1 MNRGTLIYAKEPCQW
16 LYVSSIF
23 MYPYLMSWLK
33 SFMRDKT
40 VGRSLR
46 LLAPR
51 DRRKLGLVVAIQIFL
66 SGLDLFGVALIGVV
80 SALAITGVSG
90 QVTGNRVGAV
100 LEFMHLDGYTLE
112 TQVAILGATAG
123 VTLIGR
129 TLLSIFFIRKSLF
142 FLAHKA
148 AVISGDLTSR
158 VLAQPLLQL
167 QKRTSQETL
176 YALTGGVLSLVLS
189 ILGAVVVLASDLS
202 LVLVMAVGLLV
213 VDPGTAIGSFIFFTL
228 IAVFLYRLS
237 STRVRALNEEIAE
250 TKIRGNEK
258 VIEVLTNYR
267 ESIVRNR
274 RAYYAKEFAK
284 NRLDYS
290 RFAAENA
297 FIPNISK
304 YVLESSVVIG
314 AILLS
319 ATQFVLQD
327 ARHAVATLA
336 IFLAAGTRVA
346 PAILRI
352 QQGLL
357 LIKGAS
363 GQADLTLKLAQEVE
377 NFSIAPDTNPALAME
392 NHVNFSGD
400 VTFRNVSF
408 SYPDGK
414 DKILD
419 QVSVEIS
426 PGQFVAFV
434 GSSGAGKSTMV
445 DLLLGVLLPDSGDIK
460 ISGQAP
466 SIAIEQSPGAIAY
479 VPQDVSIAIG
489 TVRENIALGFPV
501 EFATDERI
509 NKTLKIAHLE
519 TFVDSLENKA
529 DTQVGERGAKLSGG
543 QRQRLGIA
551 RAMFTN
557 PKLLVLDEATS
568 SLDAETEASVSSA
581 IQSLRGGTTI
591 LMIAHRLAT
600 VRTADLVVYIAGGQI
615 LALGTFTEVRA
626 AVPDFDKQANL
637 LGL

>member
-1 MNRGTLIYAKEPCQW
+1 
-16 LYVSSIF
+16 
-23 MYPYLMSWLK
+23 
-33 SFMRDKT
+33 MRDKT

-46 LLAPR
+46 LLAPK

-100 LEFMHLDGYTLE
+100 LEFMQLDGYTFE

-148 AVISGDLTSR
+148 AIISGDLTSR

-176 YALTGGVLSLVLS
+176 YALTAGVSSLVLG
-189 ILGAVVVLASDLS
+189 ILGTVVMLASDLS

-213 VDPGTAIGSFIFFTL
+213 VDAGTAIGSFIFFAL
-228 IAVFLYRLS
+228 IAIFLYRLS
-237 STRVRALNEEIAE
+237 STRVRVLNEEMAE
-250 TKIRGNEK
+250 TTIRGNEK

-274 RAYYAKEFAK
+274 RAYYAREFGK
-284 NRLDYS
+284 NRLDFS
-290 RFAAENA
+290 RVSAENS

-357 LIKGAS
+357 QIKGAS
-363 GQADLTLKLAQEVE
+363 GSADLTLKLAEEVA
-377 NFSIAPDTNPALAME
+377 NYSIAEDTDPTLALGD
-392 NHVNFSGD
+392 HSNFNANIC
-400 VTFRNVSF
+400 FNKVSF
-408 SYPDGK
+408 SYPDGES
-414 DKILD
+414 KILD
-419 QVSVEIS
+419 QVSIEIL

-434 GSSGAGKSTMV
+434 GSSGAGKSTLV
-445 DLLLGVLLPDSGDIK
+445 DLLLGVLIPDSGQII
-460 ISGQAP
+460 ISGEKP
-466 SIAIEQSPGAIAY
+466 SIAIEASPGAIAY
-479 VPQDVSIAIG
+479 VPQDVAIAIG
-489 TVRENIALGFPV
+489 TVRENIALGFPN

-509 NKTLKIAHLE
+509 YKALSIAHLE
-519 TFVDSLENKA
+519 SFVDSLENKA

-543 QRQRLGIA
+543 QRQRIGIA

-568 SLDAETEASVSSA
+568 SLDAETEASVSNA

-600 VRTADLVVYIAGGQI
+600 VRTADLVVYIAGGKISAQ
-615 LALGTFTEVRA
+615 GTFEQVRA
-626 AVPDFDKQANL
+626 VVPEFDKQAKL

>member
-1 MNRGTLIYAKEPCQW
+1 MGI
-16 LYVSSIF
+16 VSEF
-23 MYPYLMSWLK
+23 
-33 SFMRDKT
+33 FRDKT

-46 LLAPR
+46 LLAPK

-100 LEFMHLDGYTLE
+100 LEFMRLDGYTFE
-112 TQVAILGATAG
+112 TQVAILGVTAA

-148 AVISGDLTSR
+148 AIISGDLTSR

-176 YALTGGVLSLVLS
+176 YALTSGVSSLVLNV
-189 ILGAVVVLASDLS
+189 LGAVVILASDLS
-202 LVLVMAVGLLV
+202 LVFVMAVGLLV
-213 VDPGTAIGSFIFFTL
+213 VDAVTAIGSFIYFAL
-228 IAVFLYRLS
+228 IAIFLYRLS
-237 STRVRALNEEIAE
+237 SSRVRTLNEAITE
-250 TKIRGNEK
+250 TTIRGNERI
-258 VIEVLTNYR
+258 IEVLSNYR
-267 ESIVRNR
+267 ESVVRNR

-284 NRLDYS
+284 NRLNYS
-290 RFAAENA
+290 RFSAENS

-304 YVLESSVVIG
+304 YVLESSVIIG

-319 ATQFVLQD
+319 ATQFILQD
-327 ARHAVATLA
+327 ARVAVATLA

-352 QQGLL
+352 QQGFLQ
-357 LIKGAS
+357 IKGAS
-363 GQADLTLKLAQEVE
+363 GSVDLTLKLAEEVA
-377 NFSIAPDTNPALAME
+377 NYSIAADTDATLALGD
-392 NHVNFSGD
+392 HSNFTAHIS
-400 VTFRNVSF
+400 FKNISF
-408 SYPDGK
+408 SYPDGES
-414 DKILD
+414 KILD
-419 QVSVEIS
+419 QISIEIL

-434 GSSGAGKSTMV
+434 GSSGAGKSTLV
-445 DLLLGVLLPDSGDIK
+445 DLLLGVLLPDEGEIK
-460 ISGQAP
+460 ISGERPA
-466 SIAIEQSPGAIAY
+466 IAIETSPGAIAY
-479 VPQDVSIAIG
+479 VPQDVAIAIG
-489 TVRENIALGFPV
+489 TARENIALGFPN

-509 NKTLKIAHLE
+509 YKALKIAHLE

-568 SLDAETEASVSSA
+568 ALDAETEASVSNA

-591 LMIAHRLAT
+591 LIIAHRLAT
-600 VRTADLVVYIAGGQI
+600 VRTADLVVYISGGKI
-615 LALGTFTEVRA
+615 LAQGTFEQVRS
-626 AVPDFDKQANL
+626 AVPEFDKQANL

>member
-1 MNRGTLIYAKEPCQW
+1 
-16 LYVSSIF
+16 
-23 MYPYLMSWLK
+23 
-33 SFMRDKT
+33 MRDKT

-46 LLAPR
+46 LLNVK
-51 DRRKLGLVVAIQIFL
+51 DRRKLGLVVVIQIFL

-90 QVTGNRVGAV
+90 QATGNRVGAV
-100 LEFMHLDGYTLE
+100 LEFMHLDGYTFE

-148 AVISGDLTSR
+148 AVVSGDLTSR

-176 YALTGGVLSLVLS
+176 YALTSGVSSLVLT
-189 ILGAVVVLASDLS
+189 ILGTVVILASDLS

-213 VDPGTAIGSFIFFTL
+213 VDPGTAAGSFVFFAL
-228 IAVFLYRLS
+228 IAFFLYRLS
-237 STRVRALNEEIAE
+237 SSRARALNVSIA
-250 TKIRGNEK
+250 TTTIRGNEK
-258 VIEVLTNYR
+258 IIEVLTNYR

-284 NRLDYS
+284 NRLDFS
-290 RFAAENA
+290 RFSAEFS

-304 YVLESSVVIG
+304 YVLESSVVVG

-336 IFLAAGTRVA
+336 IFLTAGTRVA

-357 LIKGAS
+357 HIKAAS
-363 GQADLTLKLAQEVE
+363 GSADLTLKLAEEVA
-377 NFSIAPDTNPALAME
+377 NYSIAADTDPTLAL
-392 NHVNFSGD
+392 GD
-400 VTFRNVSF
+400 HAKFTADISFNNVSF
-408 SYPDGK
+408 SYPESENR
-414 DKILD
+414 ILD
-419 QVSVEIS
+419 HVSIKIS

-434 GSSGAGKSTMV
+434 GSSGAGKSTLV
-445 DLLLGVLLPDSGDIK
+445 DLLLGVLMPDSGDVK
-460 ISGQAP
+460 ISGRAP

-479 VPQDVSIAIG
+479 VPQDVAIAIG
-489 TVRENIALGFPV
+489 TVRENIALGFPT

-509 NKTLKIAHLE
+509 NKTLKISHLDS
-519 TFVDSLENKA
+519 FVDSLENKA

-568 SLDAETEASVSSA
+568 SLDAETEASVSAA
-581 IQSLRGGTTI
+581 IQTLRGGTTI

-600 VRTADLVVYIAGGQI
+600 VRTADLVIYIADGQI
-615 LALGTFTEVRA
+615 LAQGTFEEVRKS
-626 AVPDFDKQANL
+626 VPEFDKQAKL

>member
-1 MNRGTLIYAKEPCQW
+1 M
-16 LYVSSIF
+16 F
-23 MYPYLMSWLK
+23 WLK
-33 SFMRDKT
+33 SFMHDKT

-46 LLAPR
+46 LLAPK

-100 LEFMHLDGYTLE
+100 LEFMHLDGYTFE
-112 TQVAILGATAG
+112 TQVAILGFTAA

-148 AVISGDLTSR
+148 AIISGDLTSR
-158 VLAQPLLQL
+158 VLAQPILQM
-167 QKRTSQETL
+167 QRRTSQETL
-176 YALTGGVLSLVLS
+176 FALTGGVSSLVLG
-189 ILGAVVVLASDLS
+189 ILGTVVMLASDLS
-202 LVLVMAVGLLV
+202 LVLVMAVGLFV
-213 VDPGTAIGSFIFFTL
+213 VDPGTAAGSFIYFIS
-228 IAVFLYRLS
+228 IAFLLYRLS
-237 STRVRALNEEIAE
+237 SARVRKLNESIAE
-250 TKIRGNEK
+250 TSIRGNEQI
-258 VIEVLTNYR
+258 IEVLTNYR

-274 RAYYAKEFAK
+274 RAYYAREFAK
-284 NRLDYS
+284 NRLSFSSYS
-290 RFAAENA
+290 AENA

-304 YVLESSVVIG
+304 YLLESSVIIG

-319 ATQFVLQD
+319 ATQFVMHD

-352 QQGLL
+352 QQGFLQ
-357 LIKGAS
+357 IKGAS
-363 GQADLTLKLAQEVE
+363 GQADLTLALAKEVE
-377 NFSIAPDTNPALAME
+377 GYSIAPDTDPELAL
-392 NHVNFSGD
+392 GD
-400 VTFRNVSF
+400 HSKFISRVSFNNVTFA
-408 SYPDGK
+408 YPDN
-414 DKILD
+414 DLKILEEI
-419 QVSVEIS
+419 SFEIS

-434 GSSGAGKSTMV
+434 GSSGAGKSTLV
-445 DLLLGVLLPDSGDIK
+445 DLLLGVLLPDGGK
-460 ISGQAP
+460 ITVSDSTP
-466 SIAIEQSPGAIAY
+466 SKAIEDFPGAIAY
-479 VPQDVSIAIG
+479 VPQDVAIAIG
-489 TVRENIALGFPV
+489 TIRENIALGFPK

-509 NKTLKIAHLE
+509 NKALKIAHLDE
-519 TFVDSLENKA
+519 FVDSLENKLE
-529 DTQVGERGAKLSGG
+529 TQVGERGAKLSGG
-543 QRQRLGIA
+543 QRQRLGIT

-600 VRTADLVVYIAGGQI
+600 VRSADLVVYIAGGKI
-615 LALGTFTEVRA
+615 LAKGTFAEVRRL
-626 AVPDFDKQANL
+626 VPDFDRQASL

>member
-1 MNRGTLIYAKEPCQW
+1 
-16 LYVSSIF
+16 
-23 MYPYLMSWLK
+23 
-33 SFMRDKT
+33 MRDKT

-46 LLAPR
+46 LLAPK

-100 LEFMHLDGYTLE
+100 LEFMHLDGYTFE

-148 AVISGDLTSR
+148 AIIAGELTSR

-176 YALTGGVLSLVLS
+176 YALTSGVSSLALS
-189 ILGAVVVLASDLS
+189 ILGTVVILASDLS
-202 LVLVMAVGLLV
+202 LVLVMVIGLLV
-213 VDPGTAIGSFIFFTL
+213 VDPGTAIGSFVFFTL
-228 IAVFLYRLS
+228 IAIFLYRLS
-237 STRVRALNEEIAE
+237 SARVRFLNASIAK
-250 TKIRGNEK
+250 TIIRGNEK
-258 VIEVLTNYR
+258 IIEVLTNYR

-290 RFAAENA
+290 RFAAEAA

-319 ATQFVLQD
+319 AAQFVFQD

-363 GQADLTLKLAQEVE
+363 VQADLTLKLAQEVATYP
-377 NFSIAPDTNPALAME
+377 IAADTDPALALGD
-392 NHVNFSGD
+392 HSNFSANIHIN
-400 VTFRNVSF
+400 NVSF
-408 SYPDGK
+408 SYPEGK
-414 DKILD
+414 TKILD
-419 QVSVEIS
+419 KISIKIS

-434 GSSGAGKSTMV
+434 GSSGAGKSTLV
-445 DLLLGVLLPDSGDIK
+445 DLLLGVLLPDTGEVR
-460 ISGQAP
+460 ISGNVP
-466 SIAIEQSPGAIAY
+466 SFAIEQSPGAIAY
-479 VPQDVSIAIG
+479 VPQDVGIAIG
-489 TVRENIALGFPV
+489 TIRENIALGFPK

-509 NKTLKIAHLE
+509 NNTLKISHLDS
-519 TFVDSLENKA
+519 FVESLENKA

-551 RAMFTN
+551 RAIFTN

-568 SLDAETEASVSSA
+568 SLDAETEASVSAA

-600 VRTADLVVYIAGGQI
+600 VRSADLVIYLSEGQI
-615 LALGTFTEVRA
+615 LAQGTFAEVRA
-626 AVPDFDKQANL
+626 AVPEFDKQANL

>member
-1 MNRGTLIYAKEPCQW
+1 
-16 LYVSSIF
+16 
-23 MYPYLMSWLK
+23 MSWLK

-46 LLAPR
+46 LLAPK

-100 LEFMHLDGYTLE
+100 LEIMRLDGYTFE

-148 AVISGDLTSR
+148 AIISGDLTSR

-176 YALTGGVLSLVLS
+176 YALTGGVSSLVLN
-189 ILGAVVVLASDLS
+189 ILGTVVILASDLS

-213 VDPGTAIGSFIFFTL
+213 VDAATAIGSFIFFAL
-228 IAVFLYRLS
+228 IAIFLYRLS
-237 STRVRALNEEIAE
+237 STRVRVLNEKMAE
-250 TKIRGNEK
+250 TTIRGNEK

-274 RAYYAKEFAK
+274 RAYYAREFGK
-284 NRLDYS
+284 NRLNYS
-290 RFAAENA
+290 RVSAENS

-314 AILLS
+314 AIVLS

-357 LIKGAS
+357 QIKGAS
-363 GQADLTLKLAQEVE
+363 GSADLTLKLAEEVA
-377 NFSIAPDTNPALAME
+377 NYSIAEDTDPTLALGE
-392 NHVNFSGD
+392 HSNFIANIY
-400 VTFRNVSF
+400 FNNVSF
-408 SYPDGK
+408 SYPDGEG
-414 DKILD
+414 KILD
-419 QVSVEIS
+419 QVSIKIL

-434 GSSGAGKSTMV
+434 GSSGAGKSTLV
-445 DLLLGVLLPDSGDIK
+445 DLLLGVLLPDSGEIR
-460 ISGQAP
+460 ISGKKP
-466 SIAIEQSPGAIAY
+466 LHAIEESPGAIAY
-479 VPQDVSIAIG
+479 VPQDVAIAIG
-489 TVRENIALGFPV
+489 TVRENIALGFPN
-501 EFATDERI
+501 EFATDERV
-509 NKTLKIAHLE
+509 NKSLKIAHLE
-519 TFVDSLENKA
+519 SFVDSLENKA

-568 SLDAETEASVSSA
+568 SLDAETEASVSNA

-600 VRTADLVVYIAGGQI
+600 VRTADLVVYIARGKI
-615 LALGTFTEVRA
+615 LAQGTFEQVRS
-626 AVPDFDKQANL
+626 AVPEFDKQANL

>member
-1 MNRGTLIYAKEPCQW
+1 
-16 LYVSSIF
+16 
-23 MYPYLMSWLK
+23 
-33 SFMRDKT
+33 MRDKT

-46 LLAPR
+46 LLAPK

-100 LEFMHLDGYTLE
+100 LEFMQLDDYTFE
-112 TQVAILGATAG
+112 AQVAILGATAG

-148 AVISGDLTSR
+148 AIISGDLTSR
-158 VLAQPLLQL
+158 VLAQPILQM
-167 QKRTSQETL
+167 QRRTSQETL
-176 YALTGGVLSLVLS
+176 FALTGGVSSLVLG
-189 ILGAVVVLASDLS
+189 ILGTVVMLASDLS
-202 LVLVMAVGLLV
+202 LVLVMAVGLFV
-213 VDPGTAIGSFIFFTL
+213 VDPGTAAGSFMYFIS
-228 IAVFLYRLS
+228 IAFFLYRLS
-237 STRVRALNEEIAE
+237 SARVRKLNESIAE
-250 TKIRGNEK
+250 TSIRGNEQI
-258 VIEVLTNYR
+258 IEVLTNYR

-274 RAYYAKEFAK
+274 RAYYAREFAK
-284 NRLDYS
+284 NRLSFSSYS
-290 RFAAENA
+290 AENA

-304 YVLESSVVIG
+304 YLLESSVIIG

-319 ATQFVLQD
+319 ATQFVMHD

-352 QQGLL
+352 QQGFLQ
-357 LIKGAS
+357 IKGAS
-363 GQADLTLKLAQEVE
+363 GQADLTLALAKEVE
-377 NFSIAPDTNPALAME
+377 DYSIAPDTDPGLALGDHSKFISRVTF
-392 NHVNFSGD
+392 ND
-400 VTFRNVSF
+400 VTFA
-408 SYPDGK
+408 YPDN
-414 DKILD
+414 DLKILEEI
-419 QVSVEIS
+419 SFEIS

-434 GSSGAGKSTMV
+434 GSSGAGKSTLV
-445 DLLLGVLLPDSGDIK
+445 DLLLGVLLPNSGKITVSDST
-460 ISGQAP
+460 P
-466 SIAIEQSPGAIAY
+466 SKAIEDFPGAIAY
-479 VPQDVSIAIG
+479 VPQDVAIAIG
-489 TVRENIALGFPV
+489 TIRENIALGFPK
-501 EFATDERI
+501 EFATDDRI
-509 NKTLKIAHLE
+509 NKTLRIAHLDE
-519 TFVDSLENKA
+519 FVDSLENKLE
-529 DTQVGERGAKLSGG
+529 TQVGERGAKLSGG

-568 SLDAETEASVSSA
+568 SLDSETEASVSNA

-600 VRTADLVVYIAGGQI
+600 VRTADLVVYIAGGKI
-615 LALGTFTEVRA
+615 LAQGNFEQVRS
-626 AVPDFDKQANL
+626 AVPEFDKQANL

>member
-1 MNRGTLIYAKEPCQW
+1 
-16 LYVSSIF
+16 
-23 MYPYLMSWLK
+23 
-33 SFMRDKT
+33 MRDKT

-46 LLAPR
+46 LLAPK

-100 LEFMHLDGYTLE
+100 LEFMQLDGYTFE

-176 YALTGGVLSLVLS
+176 YALTTGVSSLVLT
-189 ILGAVVVLASDLS
+189 ILGMVVILASDLS

-213 VDPGTAIGSFIFFTL
+213 VDPGTAIGSFAFFAL
-228 IAVFLYRLS
+228 IAFFLYRLS
-237 STRVRALNEEIAE
+237 SSRVRALNVSIAK
-250 TKIRGNEK
+250 TSIRGNEK
-258 VIEVLTNYR
+258 IIEVLTNYR

-284 NRLDYS
+284 NRLDFS
-290 RFAAENA
+290 RFSAENA

-304 YVLESSVVIG
+304 YVLESSVVVG

-357 LIKGAS
+357 HIRCAS
-363 GQADLTLKLAQEVE
+363 GSADLTLKLAEEVS
-377 NFSIAPDTNPALAME
+377 NYSIATDTDPTLAL
-392 NHVNFSGD
+392 GD
-400 VTFRNVSF
+400 HAKFTADISFNNVSF
-408 SYPDGK
+408 SYPEGK
-414 DKILD
+414 SKILD
-419 QVSVEIS
+419 QVSIEIS

-434 GSSGAGKSTMV
+434 GSSGAGKSTLV
-445 DLLLGVLLPDSGDIK
+445 DLLLGVLLPDTGEVRISGDE
-460 ISGQAP
+460 P
-466 SIAIEQSPGAIAY
+466 SSAIEQSPGAIAY
-479 VPQDVSIAIG
+479 VPQDVGIAIG
-489 TVRENIALGFPV
+489 TIRENIALGFPA

-568 SLDAETEASVSSA
+568 SLDAETEASVSAA
-581 IQSLRGGTTI
+581 IQTLRGGTTI

-600 VRTADLVVYIAGGQI
+600 VRTADLVIYIADGQI
-615 LALGTFTEVRA
+615 LAQGTFAEVRKS
-626 AVPDFDKQANL
+626 VPEFDKQAKL

>member
-1 MNRGTLIYAKEPCQW
+1 
-16 LYVSSIF
+16 
-23 MYPYLMSWLK
+23 MSWLK

-46 LLAPR
+46 LLAPK

-100 LEFMHLDGYTLE
+100 LEFMRLDGYTFE
-112 TQVAILGATAG
+112 TQVAILGVTAG

-148 AVISGDLTSR
+148 AIISGDLTSR

-176 YALTGGVLSLVLS
+176 YALTGGVSSLVLN
-189 ILGAVVVLASDLS
+189 ILGAVVILASDLS

-213 VDPGTAIGSFIFFTL
+213 VDAGTAIGSFIFFGL
-228 IAVFLYRLS
+228 IAIFLYRLS
-237 STRVRALNEEIAE
+237 SKRVRILNEEMAE
-250 TKIRGNEK
+250 TTIRGNEK

-274 RAYYAKEFAK
+274 RAYYAREFGK
-284 NRLDYS
+284 NRLDFS
-290 RFAAENA
+290 RVSAENS

-319 ATQFVLQD
+319 ATQFILQD
-327 ARHAVATLA
+327 ARVAVATLA

-357 LIKGAS
+357 QIKGAS
-363 GQADLTLKLAQEVE
+363 GSADLTLKLAEEVA
-377 NFSIAPDTNPALAME
+377 NYSIAADTDPTLALGD
-392 NHVNFSGD
+392 HSNFTANIS
-400 VTFRNVSF
+400 FNKVSF
-408 SYPDGK
+408 SYPDGESN
-414 DKILD
+414 ILD
-419 QVSVEIS
+419 QVSIEIL

-434 GSSGAGKSTMV
+434 GSSGAGKSTLV
-445 DLLLGVLLPDSGDIK
+445 DLLLGVLIPDSGQII
-460 ISGQAP
+460 ISGERP
-466 SIAIEQSPGAIAY
+466 SIAIEVSPGAIAY
-479 VPQDVSIAIG
+479 VPQDVAIAIG
-489 TVRENIALGFPV
+489 TVRENIALGFPN

-509 NKTLKIAHLE
+509 YKALKIAHLE

-568 SLDAETEASVSSA
+568 SLDAETEASVSNA
-581 IQSLRGGTTI
+581 IQALRGGTTI

-600 VRTADLVVYIAGGQI
+600 VRTADLVVYISGGKI
-615 LALGTFTEVRA
+615 LAQGTFEQVRS
-626 AVPDFDKQANL
+626 AVPEFDKQANL

>member
-1 MNRGTLIYAKEPCQW
+1 
-16 LYVSSIF
+16 
-23 MYPYLMSWLK
+23 MSWLK

-46 LLAPR
+46 LLAPK

-100 LEFMHLDGYTLE
+100 LEFMQLDGYTFE
-112 TQVAILGATAG
+112 AQVAILGATAG

-167 QKRTSQETL
+167 QKRTSQDTL
-176 YALTGGVLSLVLS
+176 YALTEGVRSLTIS
-189 ILGAVVVLASDLS
+189 ILGSVVILASDLS
-202 LVLVMAVGLLV
+202 LVLVMAIGLLV
-213 VDPGTAIGSFIFFTL
+213 VDPGTAIGSFVFFTI

-237 STRVRALNEEIAE
+237 SARVRFLNSSIAE
-250 TKIRGNEK
+250 TTIRGNEK
-258 VIEVLTNYR
+258 IIEVLTNYR

-290 RFAAENA
+290 RFLAENA

-319 ATQFVLQD
+319 ATQFILQD
-327 ARHAVATLA
+327 SRHAVATLA

-357 LIKGAS
+357 QIKGAS

-392 NHVNFSGD
+392 NHVNFSAD
-400 VTFRNVSF
+400 VTFRNVTF

-414 DKILD
+414 NKILD
-419 QVSVEIS
+419 QVSIRIS

-445 DLLLGVLLPDSGDIK
+445 DLLLGVLLPDSGDVK

-489 TVRENIALGFPV
+489 TVRENIAIGFPK

-509 NKTLKIAHLE
+509 NKTLKIAHLDS
-519 TFVDSLENKA
+519 FVDSLENKA

-568 SLDAETEASVSSA
+568 SLDAETEASVSAA
-581 IQSLRGGTTI
+581 IQALRGGTTI
-591 LMIAHRLAT
+591 FMIAHRLAT
-600 VRTADLVVYIAGGQI
+600 IRSADLVVYIADGQI
-615 LALGTFTEVRA
+615 LAQGTFAEVRA
-626 AVPDFDKQANL
+626 AVPEFDKQANL

>member
-1 MNRGTLIYAKEPCQW
+1 
-16 LYVSSIF
+16 
-23 MYPYLMSWLK
+23 
-33 SFMRDKT
+33 MRDKT

-46 LLAPR
+46 LLAPK

-100 LEFMHLDGYTLE
+100 LEFMHLDGYTFE
-112 TQVAILGATAG
+112 TQVAILGFTAA

-148 AVISGDLTSR
+148 AIISGDLTSR
-158 VLAQPLLQL
+158 VLAQPILQM
-167 QKRTSQETL
+167 QRRTSQETL
-176 YALTGGVLSLVLS
+176 FALTGGVSSLVLG
-189 ILGAVVVLASDLS
+189 ILGTVVMLASDLS
-202 LVLVMAVGLLV
+202 LVLVMAVGLFV
-213 VDPGTAIGSFIFFTL
+213 VDPGTAAGSFIYFIS
-228 IAVFLYRLS
+228 IAFLLYRLS
-237 STRVRALNEEIAE
+237 SARVRKLNESIAE
-250 TKIRGNEK
+250 TSIRGNEQI
-258 VIEVLTNYR
+258 IEVLTNYR

-274 RAYYAKEFAK
+274 RAYYAREFAK
-284 NRLDYS
+284 NRLSFSSYS
-290 RFAAENA
+290 AENA

-304 YVLESSVVIG
+304 YLLESSVIIG

-319 ATQFVLQD
+319 ATQFVMHD

-352 QQGLL
+352 QQGFLQ
-357 LIKGAS
+357 IKGAS
-363 GQADLTLKLAQEVE
+363 GQADLTLALAKEVE
-377 NFSIAPDTNPALAME
+377 GYSIAPDTDPELAL
-392 NHVNFSGD
+392 GD
-400 VTFRNVSF
+400 HSKFISRVSFNNVTFA
-408 SYPDGK
+408 YPDN
-414 DKILD
+414 DLKILEEI
-419 QVSVEIS
+419 SFEIS

-434 GSSGAGKSTMV
+434 GSSGAGKSTLV
-445 DLLLGVLLPDSGDIK
+445 DLLLGVLLPDGGK
-460 ISGQAP
+460 ITVSDSTP
-466 SIAIEQSPGAIAY
+466 SKAIEDFPGAIAY
-479 VPQDVSIAIG
+479 VPQDVAIAIG
-489 TVRENIALGFPV
+489 TIRENIALGFPK

-509 NKTLKIAHLE
+509 NKALKIAHLDE
-519 TFVDSLENKA
+519 FVDSLENKLE
-529 DTQVGERGAKLSGG
+529 TQVGERGAKLSGG
-543 QRQRLGIA
+543 QRQRLGIT

-600 VRTADLVVYIAGGQI
+600 VRSADLVVYIAGGKI
-615 LALGTFTEVRA
+615 LAKGTFAEVRRL
-626 AVPDFDKQANL
+626 VPDFDRQASL

>member
-1 MNRGTLIYAKEPCQW
+1 
-16 LYVSSIF
+16 
-23 MYPYLMSWLK
+23 
-33 SFMRDKT
+33 MRDKT

-46 LLAPR
+46 LLTHK

-100 LEFMHLDGYTLE
+100 LEFMQLDGYTFE
-112 TQVAILGATAG
+112 AQVAILGASAG

-176 YALTGGVLSLVLS
+176 YALTTGVSSLVLT
-189 ILGAVVVLASDLS
+189 ILGTVVILASDLS
-202 LVLVMAVGLLV
+202 LVLVMALGLLV
-213 VDPGTAIGSFIFFTL
+213 IDPGTAIGSFAFFAL
-228 IAVFLYRLS
+228 IAFFLYRLS
-237 STRVRALNEEIAE
+237 SSRVRALNESIAE
-250 TKIRGNEK
+250 TTIRGNEK
-258 VIEVLTNYR
+258 IIEVLTNYR

-284 NRLDYS
+284 NRLDFS
-290 RFAAENA
+290 RFSAENA

-304 YVLESSVVIG
+304 YVLESSVVVG

-357 LIKGAS
+357 QIKGAS
-363 GQADLTLKLAQEVE
+363 GSADLTLKLTEEVSNYSIATDTE
-377 NFSIAPDTNPALAME
+377 AVLALGNHANFSAQI
-392 NHVNFSGD
+392 
-400 VTFRNVSF
+400 TFDKVSF
-408 SYPDGK
+408 SYPGGK
-414 DKILD
+414 NKILD
-419 QVSVEIS
+419 QVSIEIS

-434 GSSGAGKSTMV
+434 GSSGAGKSTMI
-445 DLLLGVLLPDSGDIK
+445 DLLLGVLLPDSGDVK
-460 ISGQAP
+460 VSGQAP

-489 TVRENIALGFPV
+489 TVRENIALGFPK

-509 NKTLKIAHLE
+509 NKTLKISHLDS
-519 TFVDSLENKA
+519 FVDSLENKA

-568 SLDAETEASVSSA
+568 SLDAETEASVSAA

-600 VRTADLVVYIAGGQI
+600 VRSADLVIYVAEGQI
-615 LALGTFTEVRA
+615 LARGTFAEVRA
-626 AVPDFDKQANL
+626 SVPEFDKQANL

>member
-1 MNRGTLIYAKEPCQW
+1 
-16 LYVSSIF
+16 
-23 MYPYLMSWLK
+23 
-33 SFMRDKT
+33 MRDKT

-46 LLAPR
+46 LLAPK

-100 LEFMHLDGYTLE
+100 LEFMRLDGHTFE
-112 TQVAILGATAG
+112 TQVAILGVTAG

-148 AVISGDLTSR
+148 AIISGDLTSR

-176 YALTGGVLSLVLS
+176 YALTGGVSSLVLG
-189 ILGAVVVLASDLS
+189 ILGTVVLLASDLS
-202 LVLVMAVGLLV
+202 LVLVMAIGLLV
-213 VDPGTAIGSFIFFTL
+213 VDPGTAIGSFIFFIL
-228 IAVFLYRLS
+228 IAIFLYRLS
-237 STRVRALNEEIAE
+237 STRVRALNEAIAE
-250 TKIRGNEK
+250 TTIRGNEK

-274 RAYYAKEFAK
+274 RAYYAREFGK
-284 NRLDYS
+284 NRLDFS
-290 RFAAENA
+290 RVSAENS

-304 YVLESSVVIG
+304 YVLESSVIIG

-357 LIKGAS
+357 QIKGAS
-363 GQADLTLKLAQEVE
+363 GSADLTLKLAEEVA
-377 NFSIAPDTNPALAME
+377 NYSIATDTDPALALGD
-392 NHVNFSGD
+392 HSNFSAQVSFD
-400 VTFRNVSF
+400 NVSF
-408 SYPDGK
+408 SYPDGEN
-414 DKILD
+414 KILD
-419 QVSVEIS
+419 QVSFEIS

-434 GSSGAGKSTMV
+434 GSSGAGKSTLV
-445 DLLLGVLLPDSGDIK
+445 DLLLGVLLPDSGAIK
-460 ISGQAP
+460 ISGKNP
-466 SIAIEQSPGAIAY
+466 GIAIEESPGAIAY
-479 VPQDVSIAIG
+479 VPQDVAIAIG
-489 TVRENIALGFPV
+489 TVRENIALGFPND
-501 EFATDERI
+501 FATDDRI
-509 NKTLKIAHLE
+509 NKALEIANLAS
-519 TFVDSLENKA
+519 FIDSLESKA

-543 QRQRLGIA
+543 QRQRLGIS

-568 SLDAETEASVSSA
+568 SLDAETEASVSNS

-600 VRTADLVVYIAGGQI
+600 VRTADLVVYLADGHI
-615 LALGTFTEVRA
+615 LAQGTFAEVRA
-626 AVPDFDKQANL
+626 SVPDFDKQARL

>member
-1 MNRGTLIYAKEPCQW
+1 
-16 LYVSSIF
+16 
-23 MYPYLMSWLK
+23 
-33 SFMRDKT
+33 MRDKT

-46 LLAPR
+46 LLAPK

-100 LEFMHLDGYTLE
+100 LQFMHLDGYTFE
-112 TQVAILGATAG
+112 TQVAILGTTAG

-142 FLAHKA
+142 FLAHKT
-148 AVISGDLTSR
+148 AVISSELTSR

-176 YALTGGVLSLVLS
+176 YAVTGGVSSLVLG
-189 ILGAVVVLASDLS
+189 ILGALVMLASDLS
-202 LVLVMAVGLLV
+202 LVLVMAVGLFV
-213 VDPGTAIGSFIFFTL
+213 VDPRTAIGSFIFFIL
-228 IAVFLYRLS
+228 IAFLLFKLS
-237 STRVRALNEEIAE
+237 SKKMQKISNDSVLIN
-250 TKIRGNEK
+250 IRGNEIL
-258 VIEVLTNYR
+258 IEVLTNYR
-267 ESIVRNR
+267 ESVVRNR
-274 RAYYAKEFAK
+274 RAFYANKFAL
-284 NRLDYS
+284 NRRLYAN
-290 RFAAENA
+290 FAAENS

-304 YVLESSVVIG
+304 YAIESSVVIG

-319 ATQFVLQD
+319 ATQFVMQD
-327 ARHAVATLA
+327 ARHAIATLA
-336 IFLAAGTRVA
+336 IFLASGTRVA

-357 LIKGAS
+357 HIKSAS
-363 GQADLTLKLAQEVE
+363 GSVDLTLKLVQEVE
-377 NFSIAPDTNPALAME
+377 NYSIALDTDPALALGD
-392 NHVNFSGD
+392 HSNFSAQILFD
-400 VTFRNVSF
+400 KVSF
-408 SYPDGK
+408 SYPDSEN
-414 DKILD
+414 KILD
-419 QVSVEIS
+419 QVSIQIS

-434 GSSGAGKSTMV
+434 GSSGAGKSTLV
-445 DLLLGVLLPDSGDIK
+445 DLLLGVLLPDSGEIK
-460 ISGQAP
+460 ISGHAP
-466 SIAIEQSPGAIAY
+466 SVAVERSPGAIAY

-489 TVRENIALGFPV
+489 TIRENIALGFPN

-509 NKTLKIAHLE
+509 HKALKISHLE
-519 TFVDSLENKA
+519 TFVESLENKA

-568 SLDAETEASVSSA
+568 ALDAETEASVSAA

-600 VRTADLVVYIAGGQI
+600 VRSADLVVYVAEGRIVAQ
-615 LALGTFTEVRA
+615 GTFTEVRA

>member
-1 MNRGTLIYAKEPCQW
+1 
-16 LYVSSIF
+16 
-23 MYPYLMSWLK
+23 
-33 SFMRDKT
+33 MRDRT

-46 LLAPR
+46 LLAPK
-51 DRRKLGLVVAIQIFL
+51 DRRKLGLVVVIQIFL

-100 LEFMHLDGYTLE
+100 LEFMQLDGYTFE

-148 AVISGDLTSR
+148 AIISGDLTSR
-158 VLAQPLLQL
+158 VLAQPILQL
-167 QKRTSQETL
+167 QKRTSQDTL
-176 YALTGGVLSLVLS
+176 YALSEGVRSLTIS
-189 ILGAVVVLASDLS
+189 ILGSVVILASDLS
-202 LVLVMAVGLLV
+202 LVLVMAIGLLV
-213 VDPGTAIGSFIFFTL
+213 VDPGTAVGSFVFFIL
-228 IAVFLYRLS
+228 IAIFLYRLS
-237 STRVRALNEEIAE
+237 SARVRFLNSSIAE
-250 TKIRGNEK
+250 STIKGNEK
-258 VIEVLTNYR
+258 IIEVLTNYR

-363 GQADLTLKLAQEVE
+363 AQADLTLKLAQEVE
-377 NFSIAPDTNPALAME
+377 NYSIAPDTDPVLALE
-392 NHVNFSGD
+392 NHLNFSAD
-400 VTFRNVSF
+400 ITFRDVSF
-408 SYPDGK
+408 SYPEGK

-419 QVSVEIS
+419 QVNIRIS

-434 GSSGAGKSTMV
+434 GSSGAGKSTLV
-445 DLLLGVLLPDSGDIK
+445 DLLLGVLLPDTGEVRISGD
-460 ISGQAP
+460 AP
-466 SIAIEQSPGAIAY
+466 SSAIEQSPGAIAY
-479 VPQDVSIAIG
+479 VPQDVGIAIG
-489 TVRENIALGFPV
+489 TIRENIALGFPV

-519 TFVDSLENKA
+519 TFVDSLESKA

-568 SLDAETEASVSSA
+568 SLDAETEASVSAA

-600 VRTADLVVYIAGGQI
+600 VRTADMVIYIADGQI
-615 LALGTFTEVRA
+615 LAQGTFAEVRK
-626 AVPDFDKQANL
+626 AVPEFDKQAKL

>member
-1 MNRGTLIYAKEPCQW
+1 
-16 LYVSSIF
+16 
-23 MYPYLMSWLK
+23 MSWLK
-33 SFMRDKT
+33 SVMRDKT

-46 LLAPR
+46 LLAPK

-100 LEFMHLDGYTLE
+100 LEFMRLDGYTFE
-112 TQVAILGATAG
+112 TQVAILGVTAG

-148 AVISGDLTSR
+148 AIISGDLTSR

-176 YALTGGVLSLVLS
+176 YALTGGVSSLVLG
-189 ILGAVVVLASDLS
+189 ILGTVVLLASDLS
-202 LVLVMAVGLLV
+202 LVLVMAIGLLV
-213 VDPGTAIGSFIFFTL
+213 VDPGTAIGSFIFFIL
-228 IAVFLYRLS
+228 IAIFLYRLS
-237 STRVRALNEEIAE
+237 STRVRALNEAIAE
-250 TKIRGNEK
+250 TTIRGNEK

-274 RAYYAKEFAK
+274 RAYYAREFGK
-284 NRLDYS
+284 NRLDFS
-290 RFAAENA
+290 RVSAENS

-304 YVLESSVVIG
+304 YVLESSVIIG

-357 LIKGAS
+357 QIKGAS
-363 GQADLTLKLAQEVE
+363 GSADLTLKLAEEVA
-377 NFSIAPDTNPALAME
+377 NYSIATDTDPALALGD
-392 NHVNFSGD
+392 HSNFSAQVSFD
-400 VTFRNVSF
+400 NVSF
-408 SYPDGK
+408 SYPDGEN
-414 DKILD
+414 KILD
-419 QVSVEIS
+419 QVSFEIS

-434 GSSGAGKSTMV
+434 GSSGAGKSTLV
-445 DLLLGVLLPDSGDIK
+445 DLLLGVLLPDSGAIK
-460 ISGQAP
+460 ISGKNP
-466 SIAIEQSPGAIAY
+466 GIAIEESPGAIAY
-479 VPQDVSIAIG
+479 VPQDVAIAIG
-489 TVRENIALGFPV
+489 TVRENIALGFPND
-501 EFATDERI
+501 FATDDRI
-509 NKTLKIAHLE
+509 NKALEIANLAS
-519 TFVDSLENKA
+519 FIDSLESKA

-543 QRQRLGIA
+543 QRQRLGIS

-568 SLDAETEASVSSA
+568 SLDAETEASVSNS

-600 VRTADLVVYIAGGQI
+600 VRTADLVIYLADGHI
-615 LALGTFTEVRA
+615 LAQGTFAEVRA
-626 AVPDFDKQANL
+626 SVPDFDKQASL

>member
-1 MNRGTLIYAKEPCQW
+1 
-16 LYVSSIF
+16 
-23 MYPYLMSWLK
+23 
-33 SFMRDKT
+33 MRDRT

-46 LLAPR
+46 LLAPK
-51 DRRKLGLVVAIQIFL
+51 DRRKLGLVVVIQIFL

-100 LEFMHLDGYTLE
+100 LEFMQLDGYTFE
-112 TQVAILGATAG
+112 TQIAILGVTAG

-129 TLLSIFFIRKSLF
+129 TLLSVFFIRKSLF

-148 AVISGDLTSR
+148 AIVSGDLTSR

-176 YALTGGVLSLVLS
+176 YALTSGVSSLVLG
-189 ILGAVVVLASDLS
+189 ILGTVVMLASDLS
-202 LVLVMAVGLLV
+202 LVMVMAVGLLL

-228 IAVFLYRLS
+228 IAIFLYRLS
-237 STRVRALNEEIAE
+237 STRVRALNEAIAE
-250 TKIRGNEK
+250 TTIRGNEK

-274 RAYYAKEFAK
+274 RAYYAREFAK
-284 NRLDYS
+284 IRLDFS
-290 RFAAENA
+290 RVSAENS

-327 ARHAVATLA
+327 VRHAVATLA

-357 LIKGAS
+357 QIKGAS
-363 GQADLTLKLAQEVE
+363 GSADLTLKLAEEVANYSIASDTDPTLALGDHA
-377 NFSIAPDTNPALAME
+377 NFSAQVSFE
-392 NHVNFSGD
+392 
-400 VTFRNVSF
+400 NVSF
-408 SYPDGK
+408 SYPDGE

-419 QVSVEIS
+419 QVSFQIS

-434 GSSGAGKSTMV
+434 GSSGAGKSTLV
-445 DLLLGVLLPDSGDIK
+445 DLLLGVLLPDSGEIK
-460 ISGQAP
+460 LSGKNP
-466 SIAIEQSPGAIAY
+466 GIAIEESPGAIAY
-479 VPQDVSIAIG
+479 VPQDVAIAIG
-489 TVRENIALGFPV
+489 TVRENIALGFPT

-509 NKTLKIAHLE
+509 DKALEIANLAAFIE
-519 TFVDSLENKA
+519 SLENKA

-551 RAMFTN
+551 RAMFTS

-568 SLDAETEASVSSA
+568 SLDAEAEASVSAA

-600 VRTADLVVYIAGGQI
+600 VRSADLVIYIGEGRI
-615 LALGTFTEVRA
+615 LAQGPFAAVRA

>member
-1 MNRGTLIYAKEPCQW
+1 MT
-16 LYVSSIF
+16 
-23 MYPYLMSWLK
+23 WLK

-46 LLAPR
+46 LLAPK

-100 LEFMHLDGYTLE
+100 LEFMQLDGYTFE

-148 AVISGDLTSR
+148 AIISGDLTSR
-158 VLAQPLLQL
+158 VLAQPILQM

-176 YALTGGVLSLVLS
+176 FALTGGVSSLVLG
-189 ILGAVVVLASDLS
+189 ILGTVVMLASDLS
-202 LVLVMAVGLLV
+202 LVLVMAVGLLI
-213 VDPGTAIGSFIFFTL
+213 VDPGTAIGSFIYFAL
-228 IAVFLYRLS
+228 IAFLLYRLS
-237 STRVRALNEEIAE
+237 STRVRKLNEAIAE
-250 TKIRGNEK
+250 TSIRGNEQI
-258 VIEVLTNYR
+258 IEVLTNYR

-274 RAYYAKEFAK
+274 RAFYARQFAK
-284 NRLDYS
+284 NRLDHSKYS
-290 RFAAENA
+290 AEST

-314 AILLS
+314 ALLLS
-319 ATQFVLQD
+319 ATQFVAQD

-352 QQGLL
+352 QQGFLQ
-357 LIKGAS
+357 IKGAS
-363 GQADLTLKLAQEVE
+363 GQADSTLNLAKEVE
-377 NFSIAPDTNPALAME
+377 GFSIAAETDPALALE
-392 NHVNFSGD
+392 THEDFSAAIRFTD
-400 VTFRNVSF
+400 VSF
-408 SYPDGK
+408 AYPESNIQILSK
-414 DKILD
+414 ATFKIA
-419 QVSVEIS
+419 
-426 PGQFVAFV
+426 PGEFVAFV
-434 GSSGAGKSTMV
+434 GSSGAGKSTLV
-445 DLLLGVLLPDSGDIK
+445 DLLLGVLLPDTGQIT
-460 ISGQAP
+460 ISGKLP
-466 SIAIEQSPGAIAY
+466 SDAIEGSPGAIAY
-479 VPQDVSIAIG
+479 VPQDVAIAIG
-489 TVRENIALGFPV
+489 TIRENVALGFPK
-501 EFATDERI
+501 EFATNELI
-509 NKTLKIAHLE
+509 NKTLKIAHLDS
-519 TFVDSLENKA
+519 FVESLESKA

-568 SLDAETEASVSSA
+568 SLDAETEASVSAA

-600 VRTADLVVYIAGGQI
+600 VRSADLVIYVADGQI
-615 LALGTFTEVRA
+615 LAQGTFAEVRA
-626 AVPDFDKQANL
+626 AVPEFDKQANL

>member
-1 MNRGTLIYAKEPCQW
+1 
-16 LYVSSIF
+16 
-23 MYPYLMSWLK
+23 MSWLK

-46 LLAPR
+46 LLAPK

-100 LEFMHLDGYTLE
+100 LEFMQLDGYTFE

-129 TLLSIFFIRKSLF
+129 TFLSIFFIRKSLF

-148 AVISGDLTSR
+148 AIISGDLTSR

-176 YALTGGVLSLVLS
+176 YALTGGVSSLVLS
-189 ILGAVVVLASDLS
+189 ILGTVVMLASDLS

-228 IAVFLYRLS
+228 IAFLLYRLS
-237 STRVRALNEEIAE
+237 STRVRTLNEAIAE
-250 TKIRGNEK
+250 TTIRGNEK

-274 RAYYAKEFAK
+274 RAYYAREFAK
-284 NRLDYS
+284 NRLDFS
-290 RFAAENA
+290 RVSAENS

-304 YVLESSVVIG
+304 YVLESSVIIG

-352 QQGLL
+352 QQSLL
-357 LIKGAS
+357 QIKGAS
-363 GQADLTLKLAQEVE
+363 GSADLTLKLAEEVANYSIATDTDPTLALGGHS
-377 NFSIAPDTNPALAME
+377 NFSAQVSFD
-392 NHVNFSGD
+392 
-400 VTFRNVSF
+400 NVSF
-408 SYPDGK
+408 SYPDGEN
-414 DKILD
+414 KILD
-419 QVSVEIS
+419 QVSFQIS

-434 GSSGAGKSTMV
+434 GSSGAGKSTLV
-445 DLLLGVLLPDSGDIK
+445 DLLLGVLLPDSGEIK
-460 ISGQAP
+460 ISGKNP
-466 SIAIEQSPGAIAY
+466 GIAIEESPGAIAY
-479 VPQDVSIAIG
+479 VPQDVAIAIG
-489 TVRENIALGFPV
+489 TVRENIALGFPN

-509 NKTLKIAHLE
+509 YNALKIAHLE
-519 TFVDSLENKA
+519 SFVNSLEDKA

-568 SLDAETEASVSSA
+568 SLDAETEVSVSGA

-600 VRTADLVVYIAGGQI
+600 VRTADLLVYIAGGQI
-615 LALGTFTEVRA
+615 LAQGTFDQVRS

>member
-1 MNRGTLIYAKEPCQW
+1 
-16 LYVSSIF
+16 
-23 MYPYLMSWLK
+23 MSWLK

-46 LLAPR
+46 LLAPK

-100 LEFMHLDGYTLE
+100 LEFMQLDGYTFE

-176 YALTGGVLSLVLS
+176 YALTGGVSSLVLG
-189 ILGAVVVLASDLS
+189 ILGTVVMLASDLS

-213 VDPGTAIGSFIFFTL
+213 VDAGTAIGSFIFFAL
-228 IAVFLYRLS
+228 IAIFLYRLS
-237 STRVRALNEEIAE
+237 STRVRVLNEAIAE
-250 TKIRGNEK
+250 TTIRGNEK

-274 RAYYAKEFAK
+274 RAYYAREFGK
-284 NRLDYS
+284 NRLDFS
-290 RFAAENA
+290 RVSAENS

-304 YVLESSVVIG
+304 YVLESSVIIG

-357 LIKGAS
+357 QIKGAS
-363 GQADLTLKLAQEVE
+363 GSADLTLKLAEEVANYSIASDTDPTLALGAHL
-377 NFSIAPDTNPALAME
+377 NFSAQVSFD
-392 NHVNFSGD
+392 
-400 VTFRNVSF
+400 NVSF
-408 SYPDGK
+408 SYPDGEN
-414 DKILD
+414 KILD
-419 QVSVEIS
+419 QVSFQIS

-434 GSSGAGKSTMV
+434 GSSGAGKSTLV
-445 DLLLGVLLPDSGDIK
+445 DLLLGVLLPDSGAIK
-460 ISGQAP
+460 ISGKNP
-466 SIAIEQSPGAIAY
+466 GIAIEQSPGAIAY
-479 VPQDVSIAIG
+479 VPQDVAIAIG
-489 TVRENIALGFPV
+489 TVRENIALGFPN
-501 EFATDERI
+501 EFATDDRI
-509 NKTLKIAHLE
+509 NKALEIANLAS
-519 TFVDSLENKA
+519 FVDSLESKA

-543 QRQRLGIA
+543 QRQRLGIS

-568 SLDAETEASVSSA
+568 SLDAETEASVSNS

-600 VRTADLVVYIAGGQI
+600 VRTADLVIYLADGHI
-615 LALGTFTEVRA
+615 LAQGTFAEVRA
-626 AVPDFDKQANL
+626 SVPDFDKQATL

>member
-1 MNRGTLIYAKEPCQW
+1 
-16 LYVSSIF
+16 
-23 MYPYLMSWLK
+23 
-33 SFMRDKT
+33 MRDKT
-40 VGRSLR
+40 VGRSLH
-46 LLAPR
+46 LLAPK

-90 QVTGNRVGAV
+90 QVTGNRVGV
-100 LEFMHLDGYTLE
+100 MLEIMQLDGYTFE

-148 AVISGDLTSR
+148 AIISGDLTSR

-176 YALTGGVLSLVLS
+176 YALTNGVSSLVIG
-189 ILGAVVVLASDLS
+189 ILGTVVMLASDLS

-213 VDPGTAIGSFIFFTL
+213 VDAGTAIGSFIFFAL
-228 IAVFLYRLS
+228 IAIFLYRLS
-237 STRVRALNEEIAE
+237 STRVRVLNEEMAE
-250 TKIRGNEK
+250 TTIRGNEK

-274 RAYYAKEFAK
+274 RAYYAREFGK
-284 NRLDYS
+284 NRLNYS
-290 RFAAENA
+290 RVSAENS

-314 AILLS
+314 AIVLS

-357 LIKGAS
+357 QIKGAS
-363 GQADLTLKLAQEVE
+363 GSADLTLKLAEEVA
-377 NFSIAPDTNPALAME
+377 NYSIAEDTDPTLALGE
-392 NHVNFSGD
+392 HSNFIANIY
-400 VTFRNVSF
+400 FNNVSF
-408 SYPDGK
+408 SYPDGEG
-414 DKILD
+414 KILD
-419 QVSVEIS
+419 QVSIEIL

-434 GSSGAGKSTMV
+434 GSSGAGKSTLV
-445 DLLLGVLLPDSGDIK
+445 DLLLGVLLPDSGEIR
-460 ISGQAP
+460 ISGKKP
-466 SIAIEQSPGAIAY
+466 LHAIEESPGAIAY
-479 VPQDVSIAIG
+479 VPQDVAIAIG
-489 TVRENIALGFPV
+489 TVRENIALGFPN
-501 EFATDERI
+501 EFATDERV
-509 NKTLKIAHLE
+509 NKSLKIAHLE
-519 TFVDSLENKA
+519 SFVDSLENKA

-557 PKLLVLDEATS
+557 PKLMVLDEATS
-568 SLDAETEASVSSA
+568 SLDAETEASVSNA

-600 VRTADLVVYIAGGQI
+600 VRTADLVVYICGGKI
-615 LALGTFTEVRA
+615 LAQGTFGQVRS
-626 AVPDFDKQANL
+626 AVPEFDKQANL

>member
-1 MNRGTLIYAKEPCQW
+1 
-16 LYVSSIF
+16 
-23 MYPYLMSWLK
+23 
-33 SFMRDKT
+33 MRDKT

-46 LLAPR
+46 LLAPK
-51 DRRKLGLVVAIQIFL
+51 DRRKLGLVVVIQICL

-100 LEFMHLDGYTLE
+100 LEFMQLDGYTFE
-112 TQVAILGATAG
+112 SQVAILGATAG

-129 TLLSIFFIRKSLF
+129 TFLSIFFIRKSLF

-148 AVISGDLTSR
+148 AIISGDLTSR

-176 YALTGGVLSLVLS
+176 YALTTGVSALVVR
-189 ILGAVVVLASDLS
+189 ILGSIVILASDLS

-213 VDPGTAIGSFIFFTL
+213 VDSATALGSFVFFAL
-228 IAVFLYRLS
+228 IAFFLYRSS
-237 STRVRALNEEIAE
+237 STRIRSLNQSIVDTTVRGQE
-250 TKIRGNEK
+250 KI
-258 VIEVLTNYR
+258 IEVLTNYR

-284 NRLDYS
+284 NRLDFS
-290 RFAAENA
+290 RFNAEAA

-304 YVLESSVVIG
+304 YVLESSVIIG

-319 ATQFVLQD
+319 ATQFLLQD

-336 IFLAAGTRVA
+336 IFIAAGTRVA

-352 QQGLL
+352 QQGFLQ
-357 LIKGAS
+357 IKGAS
-363 GQADLTLKLAQEVE
+363 GSADLTLKLAEEVS
-377 NFSIAPDTNPALAME
+377 NYSIAVDTNPVLALGD
-392 NHVNFSGD
+392 HSNFTANIS
-400 VTFRNVSF
+400 FNNVSF
-408 SYPDGK
+408 SYPDGESN
-414 DKILD
+414 ILD
-419 QVSVEIS
+419 KVSIEIL

-434 GSSGAGKSTMV
+434 GSSGAGKSTLV
-445 DLLLGVLLPDSGDIK
+445 DLLLGVLIPDSGQIM
-460 ISGQAP
+460 ISGERP
-466 SIAIEQSPGAIAY
+466 SIAIETSPGAIAY
-479 VPQDVSIAIG
+479 VPQDVGIAIG
-489 TVRENIALGFPV
+489 TIRENIALGFPK

-509 NKTLKIAHLE
+509 NKALKIAHLDE
-519 TFVDSLENKA
+519 FVDSLENKLE
-529 DTQVGERGAKLSGG
+529 TQVGERGAKLSGG

-568 SLDAETEASVSSA
+568 SLDAETEASVSAA
-581 IQSLRGGTTI
+581 IQTLRGGTTI

-600 VRTADLVVYIAGGQI
+600 VRTADLVIYIADGQI
-615 LALGTFTEVRA
+615 LAQGTFVEVRKS
-626 AVPDFDKQANL
+626 VPEFDKQAKL

>member
-1 MNRGTLIYAKEPCQW
+1 
-16 LYVSSIF
+16 
-23 MYPYLMSWLK
+23 
-33 SFMRDKT
+33 MRDKT

-46 LLAPR
+46 LLAPK
-51 DRRKLGLVVAIQIFL
+51 DRRKLGLVVVIQIFL

-100 LEFMHLDGYTLE
+100 LQFMNLDGYTFE
-112 TQVAILGATAG
+112 AQVAILGATAG

-167 QKRTSQETL
+167 QKRTSQDTL
-176 YALTGGVLSLVLS
+176 YALSEGVRSLTIT
-189 ILGAVVVLASDLS
+189 ILGSVVILASDLS
-202 LVLVMAVGLLV
+202 LVLVMAIGLLV
-213 VDPGTAIGSFIFFTL
+213 VDPSTAIGSFLFFTL
-228 IAVFLYRLS
+228 IAIFLYRLS
-237 STRVRALNEEIAE
+237 SSRVRFLNSSIAE
-250 TKIRGNEK
+250 TTIRGNEK
-258 VIEVLTNYR
+258 IIEVLTNYR

-290 RFAAENA
+290 KFAAENA

-327 ARHAVATLA
+327 ARNAVATLA

-363 GQADLTLKLAQEVE
+363 GQADLTLKLAKEVE
-377 NFSIAPDTNPALAME
+377 NYSIATDTDPELALGA
-392 NHVNFSGD
+392 HPNFSAHISFSN
-400 VTFRNVSF
+400 VTF
-408 SYPDGK
+408 SYPTSNIR
-414 DKILD
+414 ILD
-419 QVSVEIS
+419 NTNFEVS

-445 DLLLGVLLPDSGDIK
+445 DLLLGVLLPDSGDVK

-489 TVRENIALGFPV
+489 TIRENIALGFPK
-501 EFATDERI
+501 ESATDERI
-509 NKTLKIAHLE
+509 NKTLKISHLDS
-519 TFVDSLENKA
+519 FVYSLENKA

-568 SLDAETEASVSSA
+568 SLDAETEASVSAA
-581 IQSLRGGTTI
+581 IQTLRGGTTI

-600 VRTADLVVYIAGGQI
+600 VRSADLVIYIADGQI
-615 LALGTFTEVRA
+615 LAQGTFAEVRA
-626 AVPDFDKQANL
+626 AVPEFDKQANL

>member
-1 MNRGTLIYAKEPCQW
+1 
-16 LYVSSIF
+16 
-23 MYPYLMSWLK
+23 MSWLK
-33 SFMRDKT
+33 SFMRDRT

-46 LLAPR
+46 LLAPK

-90 QVTGNRVGAV
+90 QVTGNRVRAV
-100 LEFMHLDGYTLE
+100 LEFMQLDGYTFE
-112 TQVAILGATAG
+112 AQVAILGATAG

-167 QKRTSQETL
+167 QKRTSQDTL
-176 YALTGGVLSLVLS
+176 YALTEGVRSLTIS
-189 ILGAVVVLASDLS
+189 ILGSVVILASDLS
-202 LVLVMAVGLLV
+202 LVLVMAIGLLV
-213 VDPGTAIGSFIFFTL
+213 VDPGTAIGSFVFFTI

-237 STRVRALNEEIAE
+237 SARVRFLNSSIAE
-250 TKIRGNEK
+250 TTIRGNEK
-258 VIEVLTNYR
+258 IIEVLTNYR

-290 RFAAENA
+290 RFLAENA

-319 ATQFVLQD
+319 ATQFILQD
-327 ARHAVATLA
+327 SRHAVATLA

-357 LIKGAS
+357 QIKGAS

-392 NHVNFSGD
+392 NHVNFSAD
-400 VTFRNVSF
+400 VTFRNVTF

-414 DKILD
+414 NKILD
-419 QVSVEIS
+419 QVSIRIS

-445 DLLLGVLLPDSGDIK
+445 DLLLGVLLPDSGDVK

-489 TVRENIALGFPV
+489 TVRENIAIGFPK

-509 NKTLKIAHLE
+509 NKTLKIAHLDS
-519 TFVDSLENKA
+519 FVDSLENKA

-568 SLDAETEASVSSA
+568 SLDAETEASVSAA
-581 IQSLRGGTTI
+581 IQALRGGTTI
-591 LMIAHRLAT
+591 FMIAHRLAT
-600 VRTADLVVYIAGGQI
+600 IRSADLVVYIADGQI
-615 LALGTFTEVRA
+615 LAQGTFAEVRA
-626 AVPDFDKQANL
+626 AVPEFDKQANL

>member
-1 MNRGTLIYAKEPCQW
+1 
-16 LYVSSIF
+16 
-23 MYPYLMSWLK
+23 
-33 SFMRDKT
+33 MRDKT

-46 LLAPR
+46 LLAPK

-100 LEFMHLDGYTLE
+100 LQFMQLDGYTFE
-112 TQVAILGATAG
+112 TQVAILGTTAG

-148 AVISGDLTSR
+148 AIISGELTSR

-176 YALTGGVLSLVLS
+176 YALTGGVSSLVLN
-189 ILGAVVVLASDLS
+189 ILGAVVILASDLS
-202 LVLVMAVGLLV
+202 LVLVMAIGLLV
-213 VDPGTAIGSFIFFTL
+213 VDPGTAIGSFVFFAL
-228 IAVFLYRLS
+228 IAIFLYRLS
-237 STRVRALNEEIAE
+237 SSRVRALNESITE
-250 TKIRGNEK
+250 TSIRGNEK
-258 VIEVLTNYR
+258 VIEVLSNYR

-274 RAYYAKEFAK
+274 RSYYAKEFAK
-284 NRLDYS
+284 NRLDHS
-290 RFAAENA
+290 RFSAENS

-304 YVLESSVVIG
+304 YVLESSVVVG

-319 ATQFVLQD
+319 ATQFVFQD

-346 PAILRI
+346 PAVLRI

-357 LIKGAS
+357 QIKGAS
-363 GQADLTLKLAQEVE
+363 GSADLTLKLAQEVE
-377 NFSIAPDTNPALAME
+377 NYSIAPDTDPTLALGD
-392 NHVNFSGD
+392 HSNFTASIS
-400 VTFRNVSF
+400 FNKVSF
-408 SYPDGK
+408 SYPDGERN
-414 DKILD
+414 ILD
-419 QVSVEIS
+419 EVSIEIL

-434 GSSGAGKSTMV
+434 GSSGAGKSTLV
-445 DLLLGVLLPDSGDIK
+445 DLLLGVLIPDSGQII
-460 ISGQAP
+460 ISGERP
-466 SIAIEQSPGAIAY
+466 SIAIEESPGAIAY
-479 VPQDVSIAIG
+479 VPQDVAIAIG
-489 TVRENIALGFPV
+489 TVRENIALGFPN

-509 NKTLKIAHLE
+509 YKALRIAHLE
-519 TFVDSLENKA
+519 SFVDSLEYKA

-568 SLDAETEASVSSA
+568 SLDAETEASVSTA

-600 VRTADLVVYIAGGQI
+600 VRTADLVVYISGGKI
-615 LALGTFTEVRA
+615 LAQGTFEQVRS
-626 AVPDFDKQANL
+626 AVPEFDNQANL

>member
-1 MNRGTLIYAKEPCQW
+1 
-16 LYVSSIF
+16 
-23 MYPYLMSWLK
+23 
-33 SFMRDKT
+33 MRDKT

-46 LLAPR
+46 LLAPK

-100 LEFMHLDGYTLE
+100 LEFMQLDGYTFE

-148 AVISGDLTSR
+148 AIISGDLTSR
-158 VLAQPLLQL
+158 VLAQPILQV

-176 YALTGGVLSLVLS
+176 YALTGGVSSLVLG
-189 ILGAVVVLASDLS
+189 ILGTVVILASDLS

-213 VDPGTAIGSFIFFTL
+213 VDPSTAIGSFIFFAF
-228 IAVFLYRLS
+228 IATFLYRLS
-237 STRVRALNEEIAE
+237 SSRVRTLNESIAE
-250 TKIRGNEK
+250 TTIRGNEK

-274 RAYYAKEFAK
+274 REYYAREFAK

-290 RFAAENA
+290 RFSAEMA
-297 FIPNISK
+297 FIPNIGK
-304 YVLESSVVIG
+304 YVLESSVVVG

-346 PAILRI
+346 PAILRV

-357 LIKGAS
+357 QIKGAS
-363 GQADLTLKLAQEVE
+363 ASADLTLKLAEEVA
-377 NFSIAPDTNPALAME
+377 NYSIAADTDPTLALGD
-392 NHVNFSGD
+392 HSNFTPNVSFD
-400 VTFRNVSF
+400 NVSF
-408 SYPDGK
+408 SYPEGES
-414 DKILD
+414 KILD
-419 QVSVEIS
+419 QVSIQIL

-434 GSSGAGKSTMV
+434 GPSGAGKSTLV
-445 DLLLGVLLPDSGDIK
+445 DLLLGVLIPDSGK
-460 ISGQAP
+460 IIISDERP
-466 SIAIEQSPGAIAY
+466 SIAIETSPGAIAY
-479 VPQDVSIAIG
+479 VPQDVAIAIG
-489 TVRENIALGFPV
+489 TVRENIALGFPNKL
-501 EFATDERI
+501 ATDERI
-509 NKTLKIAHLE
+509 YKALKIAHLE
-519 TFVDSLENKA
+519 SFVDSLENKA

-568 SLDAETEASVSSA
+568 SLDAETEASVSNA

-591 LMIAHRLAT
+591 LMIAHRLAI
-600 VRTADLVVYIAGGQI
+600 VRTADLIVYIAGGKI
-615 LALGTFTEVRA
+615 LAQGTFEQVRS
-626 AVPDFDKQANL
+626 AVPEFDKQANL

>member
-1 MNRGTLIYAKEPCQW
+1 
-16 LYVSSIF
+16 
-23 MYPYLMSWLK
+23 
-33 SFMRDKT
+33 MRDKT

-46 LLAPR
+46 LLAPK
-51 DRRKLGLVVAIQIFL
+51 DRRKLGLVVVIQIFL

-100 LEFMHLDGYTLE
+100 LEFMQLDGYTFE

-158 VLAQPLLQL
+158 VLAQPILQL
-167 QKRTSQETL
+167 QKRTSQDTL
-176 YALTGGVLSLVLS
+176 YALTEGVRSLTIS
-189 ILGAVVVLASDLS
+189 ILGAVVILASDLS

-213 VDPGTAIGSFIFFTL
+213 VDPTTAIGSFIFFVL
-228 IAVFLYRLS
+228 IAIFLYRLS
-237 STRVRALNEEIAE
+237 STRVKFLNASIVEA
-250 TKIRGNEK
+250 TIRGNEK
-258 VIEVLTNYR
+258 IVEVLNNYR

-290 RFAAENA
+290 RFAAEYA

-319 ATQFVLQD
+319 ATQFILQD

-357 LIKGAS
+357 QIKGAS
-363 GQADLTLKLAQEVE
+363 AQADLTLKLAQEVE
-377 NFSIAPDTNPALAME
+377 NYSIAPDTDPVLSLG
-392 NHVNFSGD
+392 NHLNFSAEI
-400 VTFRNVSF
+400 TFRNVSF
-408 SYPDGK
+408 SYPEGK
-414 DKILD
+414 NKILD
-419 QVSVEIS
+419 QVNIRIS

-434 GSSGAGKSTMV
+434 GSSGAGKSTLV
-445 DLLLGVLLPDSGDIK
+445 DLLLGVLLPDTGEVRISGD
-460 ISGQAP
+460 AP
-466 SIAIEQSPGAIAY
+466 SSTIEQSPGAIAY
-479 VPQDVSIAIG
+479 VPQDVGIAIG
-489 TVRENIALGFPV
+489 TIRENIALGFPA

-509 NKTLKIAHLE
+509 SKTLKIAHLE

-551 RAMFTN
+551 RAMFTH

-568 SLDAETEASVSSA
+568 SLDAETEASVSAA
-581 IQSLRGGTTI
+581 IQTLRGGTTI

-600 VRTADLVVYIAGGQI
+600 VRTADLVIYIADGHI
-615 LALGTFTEVRA
+615 LAQGTFAEVRKK
-626 AVPDFDKQANL
+626 VPEFDQQAKL